1 MPFGAMLRTAKLI
14 AICDNLCYHIH
25 GSLEPG
31 RGTQKRR
38 TVGLPRKGVIRMV
51 TYEALFAFCMVI
63 LGVITLVVTI
73 TRGDK

>member
-1 MPFGAMLRTAKLI
+1 MKAPP
-14 AICDNLCYHIH
+14 CDGRRKELVIFDCLCYNIC
-25 GSLEPG
+25 GSTVDPEGTPKTADG
-31 RGTQKRR
+31 RS
-38 TVGLPRKGVIRMV
+38 PRKGVIRMV